1 MRPIFYRTSSV
12 VHLSVSVVSPAKT
25 AEPIDIKRFAFQSPD
40 LTCHNSGNPGPVKQ
54 KLKVVGLVDV
64 VVVSGS
70 SRSEESDDNVS
81 LLSVPSNHA
90 RVSCVRTNYSIA
102 VSETFCGHA
111 ALRECKCCYCYRC
124 SSSSGWF
131 IVGVPHCQFLKG
143 RHRPRNSV
151 VIVRTSVLFTN
162 MIIK

>member
-1 MRPIFYRTSSV
+1 MRHVFYRTSSV
-12 VHLSVSVVSPAKT
+12 VYLPVSDVSPAKT

-40 LTCHNSGNPGPVKQ
+40 LTCRNSGNPGPVKQ
-54 KLKVVGLVDV
+54 KLKVVGLVNVV

-102 VSETFCGHA
+102 VRRLCGHA

-131 IVGVPHCQFLKG
+131 IVGVPYCQFLKG
-143 RHRPRNSV
+143 RHHPRNSV
-151 VIVRTSVLFTN
+151 VIVHTSVHEF
-162 MIIK
+162 